1 MDKYN
6 EQSVENNDNSPSQ
19 KTKRTKIMRLLVPV
33 GLLIV
38 IIVSLILYTFYD
50 EKNKRIEK
58 EEAFTV
64 NVSSRDL
71 RTRTM
76 ILTG

>member
-58 EEAFTV
+58 
-64 NVSSRDL
+64 
-71 RTRTM
+71 
-76 ILTG
+76 